1 MDQESPPAIPDLSTI
16 YGNGRGINGNDR
28 GKSASERPDAQLPVD
43 NFCSLGIAGGKTGSS
58 GGDTGGPGVLPGIA
72 GERLARKALI

>member
-1 MDQESPPAIPDLSTI
+1 MAGGST
-16 YGNGRGINGNDR
+16 GMTG
-28 GKSASERPDAQLPVD
+28 GKALPSDSDTQLPVD

-58 GGDTGGPGVLPGIA
+58 GGDTGGPGVLSGIA